1 MGHFILVLNFF
12 FLNYSFCAPSQFNE
26 EFERH
31 LPVYM
36 NMLVEVEAM
45 DDCLEVPPCFH

>member
-1 MGHFILVLNFF
+1 MGHFILVLIF
-12 FLNYSFCAPSQFNE
+12 FLIIPFVRLKQFNE

-31 LPVYM
+31 LHAYM

-45 DDCLEVPPCFH
+45 DDCLKVPPCFH